1 IFIDQKPVFSNK
13 NPTHENNNS
22 LSIKKTAA
30 KTPGMLINEISP
42 GTAEKF
48 LLDSPSKNS
57 DQLKITQPLTL
68 ATNKEQKSTKK
79 EQILLQKI
87 KLLESLLETSQS
99 KLTEALQSEG
109 KLKEKLTEIQKEN
122 NNLKQLLHQEKARA
136 DNYQQQLKV
145 IVKVLK
151 QWQKINYY
159 QQLEQEQKAQIE
171 QPPLKPPNK

>member
-1 IFIDQKPVFSNK
+1 MPEVPKPIFIEQKPPISNK
-13 NPTHENNNS
+13 KPIQQYNS
-22 LSIKKTAA
+22 LSTPKLTQ
-30 KTPGMLINEISP
+30 KTPEISTNEISP
-42 GTAEKF
+42 RTSKKIF
-48 LLDSPSKNS
+48 LNLANKKS

-151 QWQKINYY
+151 Q
-159 QQLEQEQKAQIE
+159 
-171 QPPLKPPNK
+171 